1 MNQNLISFC
10 SGATGRYPESR
21 DSERQRGRENL
32 PQKEAQ
38 RHGVQDVKS
47 RSNVHKGRQTDVGVK
62 DPEDHRGAGRNNTR
76 SPRNVL
82 ESDHKHPP
90 GVVQSESDKARIL
103 EGGSRNSKVNNDE
116 KKSGNGGKAARE
128 SDKVNTKKVD
138 SEKKGVS
145 GERLG
150 RGKEKQ
156 KKLDDG
162 SLSGK
167 AKKAKT
173 KVQES
178 DKSSSEEKAH
188 DKSKP
193 KNSNF
198 SQEGNVD
205 TSVAERNQDFS
216 QENTSSSLSS
226 AVVDPA
232 PNLEKG
238 YPALPADKQHRL
250 VANIAKPKPTYDSE
264 FPSLSDGSDKIPQ
277 STRPPPGFS
286 SELVTPNPYQDG
298 KQANFG
304 PKFSDLYNPNTKSKK
319 PKEQMADPGK
329 SLAKSVQKT
338 NVPNKPAPKP
348 SYDSEFPTLAAL
360 TNGHRTS
367 SKTPPGLAPPGFQ
380 PVASVR
386 PPPGMGWS
394 VPLNVGAPLA
404 RETRSEKLISDI
416 RRILNFRGE
425 SFQRFQQVSSFC
437 RLGKSTPREYYQECC
452 SIFGEDDIH
461 KVFPGLIDLLP
472 DEDKQTQLLLVYNDA
487 KVAAKLG
494 EASGGTDVDVGLNAE
509 GVEAIETAKSESV
522 DRLIS
527 RPALEDD
534 FPALPK
540 AAGKKNKSSGKAS
553 NAWTR
558 GK

>member
-1 MNQNLISFC
+1 M
-10 SGATGRYPESR
+10 
-21 DSERQRGRENL
+21 
-32 PQKEAQ
+32 
-38 RHGVQDVKS
+38 
-47 RSNVHKGRQTDVGVK
+47 GVK
-62 DPEDHRGAGRNNTR
+62 DPEEHRGAGRSNTR

-90 GVVQSESDKARIL
+90 GVLQSESDKARIL
-103 EGGSRNSKVNNDE
+103 EGGSRNSKVNNGE

-128 SDKVNTKKVD
+128 SDKVSTKKVD
-138 SEKKGVS
+138 SDKKGVP

-150 RGKEKQ
+150 SGKEKQ

-193 KNSNF
+193 KNSNL

-205 TSVAERNQDFS
+205 TSVAQRTQDFS
-216 QENTSSSLSS
+216 QENTSSSLSP

-232 PNLEKG
+232 PKLEEDF
-238 YPALPADKQHRL
+238 PALPADKEHRL

-264 FPSLSDGSDKIPQ
+264 FPSLSNEPDKIPQ
-277 STRPPPGFS
+277 SIRPPPGFS

-304 PKFSDLYNPNTKSKK
+304 PKFSDLYNPNTKNKK

-329 SLAKSVQKT
+329 SLAKSLPKT

-348 SYDSEFPTLAAL
+348 SYDSEFPTLDAL
-360 TNGHRTS
+360 TNGHKTS
-367 SKTPPGLAPPGFQ
+367 SNVRTPPGLAPPGFQ

-394 VPLNVGAPLA
+394 VPLSVGALSA

-425 SFQRFQQVSSFC
+425 SFQRFQQVSSFY
-437 RLGKSTPREYYQECC
+437 RQGKSTPSEYYQECC

-461 KVFPGLIDLLP
+461 KVFPGFIDLLP
-472 DEDKQTQLLLVYNDA
+472 DEDKQKQLLLVYNDA
-487 KVAAKLG
+487 KVTAKLG
-494 EASGGTDVDVGLNAE
+494 EASGGTGVDVGLNAE

-522 DRLIS
+522 DRSIS
-527 RPALEDD
+527 RPVLEDD

-540 AAGKKNKSSGKAS
+540 AAGKKNKSTGKAS